1 MWLRRGLYLIYLASV
16 IFVSILYS
24 EYALGILVVLGLVL
38 PVFCLGYLFFL
49 RKKVRIF
56 LDRSG
61 RPASE
66 EGATIVRVQMEN
78 TSVVPTGIFCF
89 RVVVKDVYLGTKR
102 RHTYYTSLVAG
113 ECRTEE
119 LMVSLGHCGRVEVS
133 LRGCKVCEPLGLFA
147 VKARY
152 RKDPVQCVIYP
163 KRHPVAWLPGESA
176 ESVASSN
183 SARPCRRP
191 GDDPAELYDVRE
203 YREGDKLNRIHWSLS
218 ASKDQ
223 MYVKELGMPPV
234 VSAVIFV
241 ELCRS
246 GSSDV
251 AACYNA
257 LLETVYSL
265 SYAWLQQSRA
275 HFFVWY
281 DTRLKQPMR
290 VTVEAEEDLYEAFEH
305 LLSVENYELTADNG
319 VLEGYFLKYAE
330 ERYHTLC
337 YVAPDG
343 NGEQCH
349 KLLAGSGNALC
360 NYFSI
365 CDSEKANVPV
375 RESAIVEWPI
385 KATKVATS
393 LAGHVAEGGQV

>member
-16 IFVSILYS
+16 IFVSILYV
-24 EYALGILVVLGLVL
+24 EYALGILVVLGLLL
-38 PVFCLGYLFFL
+38 PVFSLGYLFFL
-49 RKKVRIF
+49 RKKVRIS
-56 LDRSG
+56 LARSG
-61 RPASE
+61 HSASE
-66 EGATIVRVQMEN
+66 ENATIVRVRMEN

-89 RVVVKDVYLGTKR
+89 RVVVKDVYLGTKE
-102 RHTYYTSLVAG
+102 RHTYHTSLASKEHRV
-113 ECRTEE
+113 EE
-119 LMVSLGHCGRVEVS
+119 LMISLGHCGRVEVS
-133 LRGCKVCEPLGLFA
+133 LQGCKVCDPLGLFA
-147 VKARY
+147 VTARY
-152 RKDPVQCVIYP
+152 RKEPLECVIYP

-218 ASKDQ
+218 ASKDE

-246 GSSDV
+246 GASNV

-265 SYAWLQQSRA
+265 SFAWQQQSKA
-275 HFFVWY
+275 HFLVWY
-281 DTRLKQPMR
+281 DTKLKQPMR
-290 VTVEAEEDLYEAFEH
+290 VTVEAEEDLYEAFEY
-305 LLSVENYELTADNG
+305 LLSVESYDVTAGG
-319 VLEGYFLKYAE
+319 VLDGYFQKYAE

-343 NGEQCH
+343 KGEQCH

-360 NYFSI
+360 NYFAI
-365 CDSEKANVPV
+365 CDTEMSTGPKNETEVVKWPV
-375 RESAIVEWPI
+375 V
-385 KATKVATS
+385 ATKVAEC
-393 LAGHVAEGGQV
+393 LAGYVVEGGLV